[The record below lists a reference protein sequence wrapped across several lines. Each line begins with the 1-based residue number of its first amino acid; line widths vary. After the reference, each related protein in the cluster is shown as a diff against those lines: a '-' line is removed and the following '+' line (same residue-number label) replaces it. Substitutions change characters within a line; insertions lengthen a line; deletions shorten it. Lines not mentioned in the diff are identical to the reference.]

1 MLITISVI
9 LPLPSC
15 FSSLQSLVS
24 WCTCFWDFCH
34 SYDFYSIVLPCSQ
47 LTHSLRY
54 EQLPPLFSALQ
65 KTANISV
72 LLGSRMK
79 HQTALLVIHTMR
91 TVTTVELMC
100 FAGEWQPDHKN
111 IICIKSLTVNTSLA
125 LLMFQ

>member
-1 MLITISVI
+1 MSVI

-15 FSSLQSLVS
+15 FSSLQLLVS
-24 WCTCFWDFCH
+24 WCTCFWDFCYP
-34 SYDFYSIVLPCSQ
+34 YDFYSIVLPCSQ

-54 EQLPPLFSALQ
+54 EQLPPLVSALQ
-65 KTANISV
+65 KTDNISV

-79 HQTALLVIHTMR
+79 HQTPLLIIHTMR

-125 LLMFQ
+125 LLIFQ